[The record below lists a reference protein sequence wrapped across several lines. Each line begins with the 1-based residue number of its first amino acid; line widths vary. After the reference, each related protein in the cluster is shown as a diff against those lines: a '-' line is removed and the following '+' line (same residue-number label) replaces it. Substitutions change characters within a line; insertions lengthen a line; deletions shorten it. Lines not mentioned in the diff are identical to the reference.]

1 MDALLYIFI
10 EISTYLYGFQRVTML
25 YIQISEK
32 RSVLIFFK
40 KADGNAYGKSWLRV
54 LKQHNK
60 YQKPK
65 LTTLNE
71 YNCSFLSSDWVQH

>member
-32 RSVLIFFK
+32 RSVLIFF
-40 KADGNAYGKSWLRV
+40 
-54 LKQHNK
+54 
-60 YQKPK
+60 
-65 LTTLNE
+65 
-71 YNCSFLSSDWVQH
+71 